1 MPQQQVAQTPSQ
13 PPEALPQPQPLRP
26 AKLEQEPRQQSEVR
40 EPDPPVP
47 NPLPQMPSDDKL
59 LILINSAL
67 VALNQANATGN
78 YTVLWDMAAPGF
90 KRANSPE
97 RLSQVFSNLRKR
109 NLDLSP
115 ILLFQP
121 KLYQR
126 PAINNKG
133 MLRITGFFPTSPG
146 TGQFRP
152 DLPARA
158 REVAFV
164 RYCGEHPEGA
174 ASASCS
180 PGRASPG
187 S

>member
-13 PPEALPQPQPLRP
+13 PPEAQPQPQPLQ
-26 AKLEQEPRQQSEVR
+26 AQEPRQQSEVR

-67 VALNQANATGN
+67 LALNQANATGN

-109 NLDLSP
+109 NL
-115 ILLFQP
+115 
-121 KLYQR
+121 R
-126 PAINNKG
+126 PFADT
-133 MLRITGFFPTSPG
+133 LVSAEA
-146 TGQFRP
+146 
-152 DLPARA
+152 LPEARDQ
-158 REVAFV
+158 
-164 RYCGEHPEGA
+164 
-174 ASASCS
+174 
-180 PGRASPG
+180 
-187 S
+187 